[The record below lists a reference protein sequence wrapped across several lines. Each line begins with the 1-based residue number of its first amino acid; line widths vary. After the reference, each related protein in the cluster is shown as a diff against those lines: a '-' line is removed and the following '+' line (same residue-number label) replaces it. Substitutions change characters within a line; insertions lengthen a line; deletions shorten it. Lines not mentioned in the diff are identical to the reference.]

1 MSDIYVVLTI
11 ALIIWF
17 GLFVYLFMIDRRVKK
32 LEEENK

>member
-11 ALIIWF
+11 ALIIWL

>member
-1 MSDIYVVLTI
+1 MSDIYLVLTI
-11 ALIIWF
+11 ALIIWL